1 MQIRIVFLVAS
12 WAVAPAWAQPAS
24 APAAAPAQYQSIFSD
39 YRAWREPDPK
49 DWRTANREVG
59 ALGGHMGH
67 VRGLAQQ
74 KPTTAAPADTQA
86 RPSPP
91 APNPEPRK

>member
-1 MQIRIVFLVAS
+1 MQIRTVVLVAC
-12 WAVAPAWAQPAS
+12 WAVVPAWAQPTS
-24 APAAAPAQYQSIFSD
+24 APAAAPARYQSPFSD

-67 VRGLAQQ
+67 VRGQPQ
-74 KPTTAAPADTQA
+74 DKPAAAAPAATPA
-86 RPSPP
+86 RPSPL

>member
-1 MQIRIVFLVAS
+1 MQIRTVFLIAS
-12 WAVAPAWAQPAS
+12 WAVVPAS
-24 APAAAPAQYQSIFSD
+24 AQPTSAPVAAAAQYQSSFSD

-67 VRGLAQQ
+67 VRGLPPD
-74 KPTTAAPADTQA
+74 KPAAAAPADPQR
-86 RPSPP
+86 RPSPH